1 MQDIKQVPPDTKCY
15 KVEHDD
21 GTVEYLT
28 EEEIVEKGYKQ

>member
-1 MQDIKQVPPDTKCY
+1 MPDIKQVSTNTKCY
-15 KVEHDD
+15 KVILDD

>member
-1 MQDIKQVPPDTKCY
+1 MQDIQQVPLDTKCY

-28 EEEIVEKGYKQ
+28 EKELEERGYK